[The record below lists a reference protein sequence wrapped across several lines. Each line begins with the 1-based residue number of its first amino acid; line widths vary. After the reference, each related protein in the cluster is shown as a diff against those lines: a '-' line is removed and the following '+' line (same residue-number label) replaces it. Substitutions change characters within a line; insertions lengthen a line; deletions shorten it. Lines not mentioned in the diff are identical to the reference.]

1 MERLDGPLV
10 VGAGPVG
17 LTAAWALARQGVAV
31 TVVEAAAAVGTES
44 RASTFHA
51 PTLEM
56 LAALDVAEELV
67 ARGLVAPTYQFRDR
81 DRGVIAELDMSVLA
95 DVTPYPFRLQCQQTV
110 LAEILA
116 RRLGDDARADL
127 RFAAPVDR
135 VEQVA
140 DGVVAHLVSG
150 ATLHAP
156 WVIGA
161 DGAHSRVRGAAGI
174 GFPGLTFPE
183 RYLVVSTTYDF
194 REAFPDIAY
203 VNYVSDPERWYVLLA
218 NPEGWRAL
226 FPVPLD
232 APDAEVTRPEQVQGL
247 MRDVV
252 DLGRAFP
259 VDHVTLYKVHQ
270 RVADRFR
277 AGRILLAGD
286 AAHINNPLGGM
297 GMNSGIH
304 DAVALAAALGPVVLG
319 GGTGGAAGDA
329 AVETYARRRRQVAIE
344 YVGADTSRN
353 WSALREADPGA
364 RERQHR
370 EWREMAADR
379 DRLRAYLLRASMLES
394 VRSAA

>member
-17 LTAAWALARQGVAV
+17 LTAAWSLARQGVGV
-31 TVVEAAAAVGTES
+31 TVVEAGAAVGTQS

-56 LAALDVAEELV
+56 LAALDVADELV
-67 ARGLVAPTYQFRDR
+67 ARGLMAPTYQFRDR
-81 DRGVIAELDMSVLA
+81 DTGVIAELDMSVLA

-116 RRLGDDARADL
+116 RRLGAEAHADL
-127 RFAAPVDR
+127 RFSAPVEA
-135 VEQVA
+135 VEHAA
-140 DGVVAHLVSG
+140 DGVVARLASG

-156 WVIGA
+156 WVVAA
-161 DGAHSRVRGAAGI
+161 DGAHSRVRRALGI

-183 RYLVVSTTYDF
+183 RYLVVSTPYDF

-232 APDAEVTRPEQVQGL
+232 APDEEVTRPERVQAL
-247 MRDVV
+247 MRGVV
-252 DLGRAFP
+252 DRGRDLP

-270 RVADRFR
+270 RVAERFR
-277 AGRILLAGD
+277 DGRVLLAGD

-304 DAVALAAALGPVVLG
+304 DAVALAAALGQVVRG
-319 GGTGGAAGDA
+319 QAGE
-329 AVETYARRRRQVAIE
+329 ETLDGYARRRRQVAID

-353 WSALREADPGA
+353 WAALREADPDA

-370 EWREMAADR
+370 EWRAMAADPE
-379 DRLRAYLLRASMLES
+379 RLRAFLLRASMLAS

>member
-1 MERLDGPLV
+1 METLDGPLV

-17 LTAAWALARQGVAV
+17 LTAAWSLARQDVRV
-31 TVVEAAAAVGTES
+31 TVVEAARAVGTES

-56 LAALDVAEELV
+56 LAALGVADELV

-81 DRGVIAELDMSVLA
+81 DTGVIAELDMSVLA

-116 RRLGDDARADL
+116 RRLAADTSADL
-127 RFAAPVDR
+127 RFDAPVDT
-135 VEQVA
+135 VEPVD
-140 DGVVAHLVSG
+140 DGVVVHLASG
-150 ATLHAP
+150 QRLHAP
-156 WVIGA
+156 WVVAA
-161 DGAHSRVRGAAGI
+161 DGAHSRVRQAVDI
-174 GFPGLTFPE
+174 EFPGLTFPE

-194 REAFPDIAY
+194 HDAFPDIAY
-203 VNYVSDPERWYVLLA
+203 VNYVSDPVRWYVLLA

-226 FPVPLD
+226 FPVPLG
-232 APDAEVTRPEQVQGL
+232 APDDEVTRPEHVQGL
-247 MRDVV
+247 MRGIV
-252 DLGRAFP
+252 DLGREFP

-270 RVADRFR
+270 RVAERLR
-277 AGRILLAGD
+277 EGRVLLAGD

-304 DAVALAAALGPVVLG
+304 DAVALAGVLGPLMHGEV
-319 GGTGGAAGDA
+319 GDEA
-329 AVETYARRRRQVAIE
+329 LDAYARQRRQVAID

-370 EWREMAADR
+370 EWREMAADPA
-379 DRLRAYLLRASMLES
+379 RLRAFLLRASMLES
-394 VRSAA
+394 VRGAA